1 MSGTRRGPDVRFI
14 SARFLPSQQRPMSES
29 QPDETIDEVHE
40 TVSSVYHDL
49 NNPLSI
55 ISGNAQFLLEIG
67 REEELDDQFVSSAQ
81 DIKQAAQRMADS
93 LHQLTRLKEE
103 LEEEL

>member
-1 MSGTRRGPDVRFI
+1 
-14 SARFLPSQQRPMSES
+14 MSES

>member
-1 MSGTRRGPDVRFI
+1 MSN
-14 SARFLPSQQRPMSES
+14 SES
-29 QPDETIDEVHE
+29 AEPLEDVQE

-67 REEELDDQFVSSAQ
+67 REKDLDDQFLSSAQ
-81 DIKQAAQRMADS
+81 DIQEAAQRMADS

-103 LEEEL
+103 LEDEV

>member
-1 MSGTRRGPDVRFI
+1 
-14 SARFLPSQQRPMSES
+14 MSES
-29 QPDETIDEVHE
+29 EPSNSLDDVHE

-55 ISGNAQFLLEIG
+55 ISGNAQFLLEIS

-81 DIKQAAQRMADS
+81 DIKEAAQRMADS
-93 LHQLTRLKEE
+93 LHQLTRLKEQIKE
-103 LEEEL
+103 NQ

>member
-1 MSGTRRGPDVRFI
+1 MSN
-14 SARFLPSQQRPMSES
+14 SES
-29 QPDETIDEVHE
+29 TESLEDVQE

-55 ISGNAQFLLEIG
+55 ISGNAQFLLDIG
-67 REEELDDQFVSSAQ
+67 REEDLDDQFLSSAQ
-81 DIKQAAQRMADS
+81 DIQEAAQRMADS

-103 LEEEL
+103 LEDEV